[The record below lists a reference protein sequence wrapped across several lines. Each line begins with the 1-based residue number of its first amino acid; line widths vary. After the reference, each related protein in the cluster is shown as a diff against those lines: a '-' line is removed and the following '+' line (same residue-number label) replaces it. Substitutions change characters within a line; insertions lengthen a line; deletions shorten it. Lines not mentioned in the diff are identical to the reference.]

1 MALFPRSHCLF
12 LAVFVSGGFILPTLS
27 VWHQVNNKS
36 LNLCVIIALLVT
48 KLWDCIA
55 TCRLQLSLY
64 PKKLVLLHYPSWT
77 QISVETQLVSDCF
90 STLIWTLASFF
101 YFLWHWRILLPSL
114 SSQVVEEIFTA
125 ERWCQQQVPVSR
137 DTLCFGGIRGE
148 GECGAMFGIWDGSA
162 CQPASLSPLHW
173 PFFFPF
179 FFLHSCHLT
188 LLTSLNVTAAHVNQ
202 TSCRSS
208 SEPACWLQATPA
220 SIFRLQPVQPC
231 IFFLLVA
238 HPVACGWKCSLIN
251 FRTHPIQSCGFK
263 LFYLL
268 SAWTLIKDV
277 SWFAN
282 CFVVYWW
289 LSAIFRQKKKGGRFR
304 NWPLNSLKIHQP
316 KGFLNLR
323 FFLVSIIVGPF
334 RHSKSTADALPD
346 FALLW
351 YVCIRAPRLM
361 QVSNWNI
368 SNASLGFHQCAVGC
382 WTSVGLPSSASKTD
396 SL

>member
-1 MALFPRSHCLF
+1 M
-12 LAVFVSGGFILPTLS
+12 
-27 VWHQVNNKS
+27 
-36 LNLCVIIALLVT
+36 
-48 KLWDCIA
+48 
-55 TCRLQLSLY
+55 
-64 PKKLVLLHYPSWT
+64 LHYPSWT

-162 CQPASLSPLHW
+162 CQPASLSPLHR
-173 PFFFPF
+173 PFFFFLSF
-179 FFLHSCHLT
+179 FFYTRAISPSWH
-188 LLTSLNVTAAHVNQ
+188 LLTSLQPMWTKLPAGPHQNQ
-202 TSCRSS
+202 HADYRQLLLLFLDCSPCSR
-208 SEPACWLQATPA
+208 A
-220 SIFRLQPVQPC
+220 S
-231 IFFLLVA
+231 FFLLVA

-251 FRTHPIQSCGFK
+251 FRTHPIQSCGCK
-263 LFYLL
+263 LFYVL
-268 SAWTLIKDV
+268 SARTLIKDV

-334 RHSKSTADALPD
+334 QHSKSTADALPD